1 MVHRYKRCGKAESQY
16 KAESQVDTQGKGV
29 ILRLVTTPKQR
40 RRPTLQRLAA
50 RHVGQIGGAKVVA
63 FIVQWAIAGEA
74 LGHSLTLDEYAD
86 WWHASRS
93 TVFREQAR
101 FREAFP
107 GEATPQRLVDLLKQE
122 EGETWFKRGVSGC
135 ARTALKGD
143 SIIEA
148 LSTGTG
154 AAKERPA

>member
-1 MVHRYKRCGKAESQY
+1 MQ
-16 KAESQVDTQGKGV
+16 Q
-29 ILRLVTTPKQR
+29 
-40 RRPTLQRLAA
+40 LAA
-50 RHVGQIGGAKVVA
+50 ARVGQIAGAKVVA

-74 LGHSLTLDEYAD
+74 LGHPLTLEEYGD

-107 GEATPQRLVDLLKQE
+107 DETTPQRLVDLLRQE
-122 EGETWFKRGVSGC
+122 EGETWFKRGVSSC

-143 SIIEA
+143 AIIEA
-148 LSTGTG
+148 LSGGSG
-154 AAKERPA
+154 AAAERPS

>member
-1 MVHRYKRCGKAESQY
+1 VTVQRHKPCARLSLKLTLG
-16 KAESQVDTQGKGV
+16 GKGV
-29 ILRLVTTPKQR
+29 ILRLVTTRKQK
-40 RRPTLQRLAA
+40 RRPTLQHLAA
-50 RHVGQIGGAKVVA
+50 RHVGRIGGAKVVA

-74 LGHSLTLDEYAD
+74 LGRSLTLDDYAD

-107 GEATPQRLVDLLKQE
+107 GEATPQRLVDLLKQD
-122 EGETWFKRGVSGC
+122 EGETWFKRGVSSC

-143 SIIEA
+143 AIIEA
-148 LSTGTG
+148 LSRGSGTTI
-154 AAKERPA
+154 ERTA

>member
-1 MVHRYKRCGKAESQY
+1 MRRKRSQ
-16 KAESQVDTQGKGV
+16 
-29 ILRLVTTPKQR
+29 
-40 RRPTLQRLAA
+40 RPSLQQLAA
-50 RHVGQIGGAKVVA
+50 SNVGQIAGAKVVA
-63 FIVQWAIAGEA
+63 FIVQWGIACEA
-74 LGHSLTLDEYAD
+74 LGHPLTLEEYAD

-107 GEATPQRLVDLLKQE
+107 GETTPQRLVDLLKQE

-143 SIIEA
+143 AIIEA
-148 LSTGTG
+148 LSGG
-154 AAKERPA
+154 ASAADGKPA

>member
-1 MVHRYKRCGKAESQY
+1 MS
-16 KAESQVDTQGKGV
+16 
-29 ILRLVTTPKQR
+29 R
-40 RRPTLQRLAA
+40 RRRRQRPTLQQLAA
-50 RHVGQIGGAKVVA
+50 VRVGQIAGARVVA
-63 FIVQWAIAGEA
+63 FIVQWAIAVEA
-74 LGHSLTLDEYAD
+74 VGHSLTLEEYAD

-107 GEATPQRLVDLLKQE
+107 DETTPQRLVDLLGQE

-143 SIIEA
+143 AIIEA
-148 LSTGTG
+148 LGGGIG
-154 AAKERPA
+154 AATEPTA